1 MTIQLLKYDKN
12 WAKLKTGDVISLA
25 SRYSGLVVYGVVVQA
40 PTKITYGLV
49 AGEEYGLVAG
59 EEMAVIPITIE
70 CCSDSM
76 DSLIEKAGIEMS
88 VKHNCGRLV
97 IDESYDWKLEM
108 ICDT

>member
-12 WAKLKTGDVISLA
+12 WAMLKAGDVISLA
-25 SRYSGLVVYGVVVQA
+25 SRYSELVVYGVVVQA
-40 PTKITYGLV
+40 PTKIAYGPV
-49 AGEEYGLVAG
+49 VG
-59 EEMAVIPITIE
+59 EEMAIIPITIE

>member
-40 PTKITYGLV
+40 PTKIT
-49 AGEEYGLVAG
+49 YGLVAG